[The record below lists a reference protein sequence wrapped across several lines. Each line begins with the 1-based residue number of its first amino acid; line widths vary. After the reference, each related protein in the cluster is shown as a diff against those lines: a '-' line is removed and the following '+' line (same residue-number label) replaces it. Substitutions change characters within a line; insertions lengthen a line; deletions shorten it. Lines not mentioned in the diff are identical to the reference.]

1 MNPVA
6 NGIAIALVC
15 LATVLIAVRGL
26 GARHTTEDVFV
37 AARSVKPWWNASA
50 IGGEYLSAASFLGV
64 VGLVVLSGRDG
75 LWYPVGYAAGFL
87 MLLLFVAAP
96 LRRSGAYTLP
106 DFALVRFGDERAA
119 RALGFAV
126 LGVGWLYVLP
136 QMHGAAVTVT
146 TVVGAPAW
154 VGPLVVTA
162 VVIASVVPGGMRSIT
177 LVQAVQYWIKLVA
190 LAVPTIA
197 VALVLGGGTPAGDGG
212 VGHGGVAGG
221 AAPLPDP
228 SLSPLVTVSLLLALV
243 FGTLGLPHV
252 LVRFYTNPD
261 GESARR
267 TTVMVTG
274 LVCLFYLFPTAL
286 GLMAVASGRAAGAGD
301 ATVLLLPGE
310 VVGGIWGQL
319 LTALVT
325 GGAFAAFVSTS
336 SGLCIAMAGVMSR
349 RFFSG
354 SVSGFRRGAL
364 IAALVPGVLSLV
376 TASTAIAGVIGSVFA
391 LTASTIAPVLL
402 AGIWW
407 RGATGAGAVAGLITG
422 ATIWLAGTLASL
434 LGAGSALGGLAA
446 QPALLSV
453 PAACI
458 AIVLVSRARPERG
471 PAGSIDAVMRR
482 LHTP

>member
-1 MNPVA
+1 MNTLA
-6 NGIAIALVC
+6 NGLAIAVVC

-26 GARHTTEDVFV
+26 GSRHTTEDIFV

-119 RALGFAV
+119 RALGYAV

-162 VVIASVVPGGMRSIT
+162 VVIGSVVPGGMRSIT
-177 LVQAVQYWIKLVA
+177 LVQAVQYWIKLAA
-190 LAVPTIA
+190 LAIPTIA
-197 VALVLGGGTPAGDGG
+197 ITLVLGGG
-212 VGHGGVAGG
+212 AGG
-221 AAPLPDP
+221 GAHAELGSGAAVLLPE
-228 SLSPLVTVSLLLALV
+228 STLSPVVTVSLLLALV
-243 FGTLGLPHV
+243 FGTMGLPHV

-261 GESARR
+261 GDSARR

-274 LVCLFYLFPTAL
+274 LVSLFYLFPTTL
-286 GLMAVASGRAAGAGD
+286 GLLAVASGQAAGAGD
-301 ATVLLLPGE
+301 ATVLLLPGMA
-310 VVGGIWGQL
+310 VGGVWGQL

-364 IAALVPGVLSLV
+364 IAALVPGLLSLI
-376 TASTAIAGVIGSVFA
+376 TASSAIAGVIGSVFA

-407 RGATGAGAVAGLITG
+407 RGASGAGAVAGLITG
-422 ATIWLAGTLASL
+422 ATVWLAGTSATL
-434 LGAGSALGGLAA
+434 LGAGGLLGGLAA

-453 PAACI
+453 PAACV
-458 AIVLVSRARPERG
+458 AIVAVSLARPDRG
-471 PAGSIDAVMRR
+471 PDGALDAVMRR